1 MYGEYRPSG
10 RGDGPRCL
18 YSLILDTLCGRSP
31 LKDFP
36 AKQPAGA
43 RRYDRIAGF
52 FSSSLLEVAGEAL
65 EQMTPDAVRRYR
77 SAQVTKYV
85 AFSEQSS

>member
-1 MYGEYRPSG
+1 
-10 RGDGPRCL
+10 
-18 YSLILDTLCGRSP
+18 
-31 LKDFP
+31 LKDFL
-36 AKQPAGA
+36 AKQLAGA

-65 EQMTPDAVRRYR
+65 ERMTTDAVRRYR